1 MLTAKMKTIGD
12 MFLWTGEADMQVSPV
27 VLNHCLALCTL
38 GDGQAPDGP
47 ELERL
52 AAGLAGVE
60 GRVWHGSEV
69 AKVWALVPVITVGHN
84 FVAELT
90 PGGGWGIKL

>member
-1 MLTAKMKTIGD
+1 MR
-12 MFLWTGEADMQVSPV
+12 LWTGEADMQVSPV
-27 VLNHCLALCTL
+27 VLNLCLALCTP
-38 GDGQAPDGP
+38 GHGQAPDRP

-52 AAGLAGVE
+52 AASVAGVE

-69 AKVWALVPVITVGHN
+69 AKVWALVPVIMISHN

-90 PGGGWGIKL
+90 PGWEGV